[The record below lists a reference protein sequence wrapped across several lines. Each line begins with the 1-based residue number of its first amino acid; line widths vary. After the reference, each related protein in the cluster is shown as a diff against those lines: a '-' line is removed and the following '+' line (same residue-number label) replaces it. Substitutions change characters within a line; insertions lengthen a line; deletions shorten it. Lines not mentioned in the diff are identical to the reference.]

1 MNSIE
6 IMCPQ
11 HIISDS
17 ETCHL
22 KKIDNSY
29 FLINFYELEWNKN
42 VLKLKNSHSLIL
54 LLFFFEGDMNSG
66 SSDF

>member
-1 MNSIE
+1 
-6 IMCPQ
+6 MCPQ
-11 HIISDS
+11 HIISGS

-22 KKIDNSY
+22 KKKIEKKIDNSY

-54 LLFFFEGDMNSG
+54 FLFFSEGDMNSG